1 MSSGSANAG
10 PPSGHNRR
18 DFFGGLAWSLL
29 GLAILTGSVSMDRLA
44 AQGVNPYTVPGLMPG
59 LLGIVMMIL
68 GALLA
73 LRSRRFEPR
82 RRPDAAERIATRA
95 GRRHLALVL
104 SLCLG
109 FGLVLVGHGMPYW
122 LSAAL
127 FVGVAIPALQGPARR
142 AAGRRLDWRTLALS
156 AVIGLAAGATVTV
169 VFQGIFLVRLP

>member
-1 MSSGSANAG
+1 MSSGSADAG
-10 PPSGHNRR
+10 PPDGHNRR
-18 DFFGGLAWSLL
+18 DFFGGLAWTLL
-29 GLAILTGSVSMDRLA
+29 GAAILAGSVSMDRLA

-59 LLGIVMMIL
+59 LLGIVMILL
-68 GALLA
+68 GALLT
-73 LRSRRFEPR
+73 LRSRRFAPR
-82 RRPDAAERIATRA
+82 PRPDAAERSAARA

-109 FGLVLVGHGMPYW
+109 FGLVLVGHGLPYW

-142 AAGRRLDWRTLALS
+142 AAGQRLGWRALALS
-156 AVIGLAAGATVTV
+156 AAIGLAAGGAITL